1 MAAAT
6 AHIASW
12 GFHGLAVDDFQAG
25 ISVDTYRLNPYPS
38 LNIDPRAIYERTVA
52 FVRTL
57 VAVAA

>member
-12 GFHGLAVDDFQAG
+12 SFHGLAVDDFETG
-25 ISVDTYRLNPYPS
+25 IGIDAYGLNPYPS

-52 FVRTL
+52 LVGAL